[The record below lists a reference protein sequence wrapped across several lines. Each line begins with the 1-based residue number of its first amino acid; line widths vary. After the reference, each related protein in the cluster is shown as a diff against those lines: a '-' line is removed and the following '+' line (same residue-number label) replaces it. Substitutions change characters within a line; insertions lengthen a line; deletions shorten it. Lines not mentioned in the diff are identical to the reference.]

1 VRPAVAAGVRAERPA
16 LPAGREPLLSVWRG
30 GVRNPVTLVLLAAIR
45 LYQLTVSPMLGP
57 VCRFYPSCSHY
68 GFEALRVHGTVR
80 GTWYTARR
88 LVRCHPWNPGGID
101 PVPARPSGRRR
112 WTTGWTTG
120 RSTPAHVPA
129 RNDAVQN
136 DAPAQ
141 NFDSTAWPETS
152 GGTDQGA

>member
-1 VRPAVAAGVRAERPA
+1 MRSAIASKVHGGAGRASV
-16 LPAGREPLLSVWRG
+16 PAGREPLLSVWRG

-68 GFEALRVHGTVR
+68 GFEALRVHGTLR

-88 LVRCHPWNPGGID
+88 LLRCHPWNPGGID
-101 PVPARPSGRRR
+101 PVPAK
-112 WTTGWTTG
+112 TTGWRGWTRWWT
-120 RSTPAHVPA
+120 RRHPAPAPAHLA
-129 RNDAVQN
+129 S
-136 DAPAQ
+136 PAQ
-141 NFDSTAWPETS
+141 NTDPTAWPETS